1 MLASR
6 VYSLTPQKI
15 FAQAGL
21 LSVFDI
27 DTNVAIDVSISFTH
41 NLLLLWSY
49 KRMLLILQTTII
61 LNIAEDQS
69 IKILFNYE
77 LSIIIAFDIVI
88 DITDQN
94 LKHLWIISN
103 ST

>member
-1 MLASR
+1 
-6 VYSLTPQKI
+6 
-15 FAQAGL
+15 
-21 LSVFDI
+21 
-27 DTNVAIDVSISFTH
+27 
-41 NLLLLWSY
+41 
-49 KRMLLILQTTII
+49 MLLILQTTVI

-94 LKHLWIISN
+94 LKHL
-103 ST
+103 